1 MVKPKIALIGVGQ
14 NNKFGHPNDVVLDRL
29 KKHNTKI
36 YRTDESGQILI
47 YVNKK
52 GGIKI
57 KEFIK

>member
-1 MVKPKIALIGVGQ
+1 MVKPKIALIGVGK

-29 KKHNTKI
+29 KKYNAKI
-36 YRTDESGQILI
+36 YRTDESGEILI
-47 YVNKK
+47 YINKK